1 MNIELSPASLAEKPT
16 LKRLLELYLYD
27 FTDFDDADLDDYG
40 LYGYTYLDQYWTEP
54 NRWPFLIRVDDKLAG
69 FALVRRLDAT
79 EGGPA
84 YSMAEFFV
92 VRKYRH
98 HGVGRQTAR
107 QIFQRFPGR
116 WRVAVWADN
125 QPAQVFWRKV
135 VEDYSQGEFSETW
148 QDDEQWKGPV
158 QTFVSK

>member
-1 MNIELSPASLAEKPT
+1 MNLDLSPASLAEKPT

-27 FTDFDDADLDDYG
+27 FTEYDDADLDDYG
-40 LYGYTYLDQYWTEP
+40 LYGYTYLDQYWNEP
-54 NRWPFLIRVDDKLAG
+54 NRWPFLMRVDDKLAG
-69 FALVRRLDAT
+69 FALVRRLDAS

-92 VRKYRH
+92 VRKYRG
-98 HGVGRQTAR
+98 HGLGRQAAR
-107 QIFQRFPGR
+107 MLFERFPGR

-125 QPAQVFWRKV
+125 QPAQVFWHKV
-135 VEDYSQGEFSETW
+135 VEEFTGGDYSETW

-158 QTFVSK
+158 QTFHSR